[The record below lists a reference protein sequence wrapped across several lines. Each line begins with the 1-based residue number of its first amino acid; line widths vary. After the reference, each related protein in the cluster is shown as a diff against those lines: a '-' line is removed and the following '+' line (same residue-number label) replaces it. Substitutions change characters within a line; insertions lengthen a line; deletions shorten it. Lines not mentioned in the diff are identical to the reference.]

1 MPTNTAH
8 MLKDATGN
16 FIPQYYNP
24 ATGQFEQVQGTAG
37 ASHAY
42 LGSGAVFNSSGTPC
56 VVQKAFVN
64 ASASGNVQLL
74 GAQGAGLKVRVL
86 SVAIVSTSV
95 ATVKFQSNVTDI
107 TAGFPL
113 SANGGMVL
121 PLNEHGWFET
131 VANDPLNFNLSA
143 ASATGCIITYIVT
156 T

>member
-1 MPTNTAH
+1 MADSYFNPT
-8 MLKDATGN
+8 
-16 FIPQYYNP
+16 
-24 ATGQFEQVQGTAG
+24 TGQHEQKLGSAG
-37 ASHAY
+37 ASHAR
-42 LGSGAVFNSSGTPC
+42 LGSGTVFDNSGTPR

-64 ASASGNVQLL
+64 ASVSGNVQLL
-74 GAQGAGLKVRVL
+74 GAQGAGIKIRVL
-86 SVAIVSTSV
+86 SVAIVSTSA
-95 ATVKFQSNVTDI
+95 ATVKFQTNVTDI

-156 T
+156 A